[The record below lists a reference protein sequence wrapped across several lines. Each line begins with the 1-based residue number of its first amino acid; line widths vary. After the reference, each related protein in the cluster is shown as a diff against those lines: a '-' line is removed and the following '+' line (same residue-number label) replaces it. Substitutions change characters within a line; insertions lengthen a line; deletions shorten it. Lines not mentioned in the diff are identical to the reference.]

1 MIYSTYARETT
12 ILEHKCQKYWIFKM
26 NILIHCYCTLV
37 DFELFLIFQNS
48 IFKSLLLNDK
58 RLKLLKSDCISY
70 ITTNKSER
78 TPNGFDFCNIVI
90 WVVELEF
97 TWITWRIQVV
107 TLSYYTQLFLRQQ
120 YKQHIRQIVMEA
132 LLAEHCHFPLLSCLC
147 SNHQILLQQQYRI
160 DTDVNIT
167 CMYEMCMIYHLL
179 HIHPSTNVD
188 HLILI

>member
-1 MIYSTYARETT
+1 MYARETT
-12 ILEHKCQKYWIFKM
+12 ILEHKCQKYRIFKM

-37 DFELFLIFQNS
+37 DFESFSIFQNS

-78 TPNGFDFCNIVI
+78 TPNGFDFCKIVM
-90 WVVELEF
+90 WVVEQEF

-107 TLSYYTQLFLRQQ
+107 TLSYYTQLLLRQQ

-167 CMYEMCMIYHLL
+167 CMYEMYMIYHLL